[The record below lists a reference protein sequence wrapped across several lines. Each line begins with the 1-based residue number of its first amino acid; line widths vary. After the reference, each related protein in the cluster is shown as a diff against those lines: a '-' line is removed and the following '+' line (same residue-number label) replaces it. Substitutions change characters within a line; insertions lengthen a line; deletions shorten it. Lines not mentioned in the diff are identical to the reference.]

1 MSQETVA
8 ELFYGSVGDHS
19 KQTPRKTVRKFADPT
34 TEAEREPAGHDLIGV
49 VIPEEVD
56 LTPVLVQYTPSK

>member
-1 MSQETVA
+1 MGIAFGSTSS
-8 ELFYGSVGDHS
+8 SVGDHS

-34 TEAEREPAGHDLIGV
+34 TEAEWEPAGHDLIGV